1 MTSIPP
7 SPPIK
12 PWSAYVLT
20 YCPSVDDLPAAVS
33 LCSGSGWRG
42 AYSLERVAEI
52 IPIVA
57 GRLALGGLT
66 MHLLFAAQT
75 ELGELF
81 MHLSALPNV
90 ECVWASR
97 EGVEVAS

>member
-20 YCPSVDDLPAAVS
+20 YCPSVDDLPAAIS

-42 AYSLERVAEI
+42 AYSLEQVAEI
-52 IPIVA
+52 VPIVA

-66 MHLLFAAQT
+66 MHLLFAAQ
-75 ELGELF
+75 GELAELF
-81 MHLSALPNV
+81 LHLSALDNV

-97 EGVEVAS
+97 EGVEVTP

>member
-1 MTSIPP
+1 MNSI
-7 SPPIK
+7 PPIK

-33 LCSGSGWRG
+33 LCSGSGWRRG
-42 AYSLERVAEI
+42 LSLEQVAEI
-52 IPIVA
+52 VPVIA
-57 GRLALGGLT
+57 ERLALGGLT

-75 ELGELF
+75 ELAELF
-81 MHLSALPNV
+81 LHLSALDNV

>member
-42 AYSLERVAEI
+42 AYSLEQVAEI
-52 IPIVA
+52 VPVIA

-66 MHLLFAAQT
+66 MHLLFAAQG
-75 ELGELF
+75 ELAELF
-81 MHLSALPNV
+81 MHLSALDNV

-97 EGVEVAS
+97 EGVEVTS

>member
-20 YCPSVDDLPAAVS
+20 YCPPVDDLPAAVS
-33 LCSGSGWRG
+33 FCSGSGWRR
-42 AYSLERVAEI
+42 AYSLEEAAEI
-52 IPIVA
+52 IPVIA
-57 GRLALGGLT
+57 ERLALGGLT
-66 MHLLFAAQT
+66 MHLLFAAQA
-75 ELGELF
+75 ELAELF
-81 MHLSALPNV
+81 MHLSALENV

-97 EGVEVAS
+97 EGVEVTP